1 MSASF
6 IEEYGTKIR
15 KVAGILCIAAPIA
28 VLVIG
33 LYMAVSNTFPSDMFE
48 TDESSGRYIQYS
60 QERYDE
66 LVSLLSNED
75 EENADADE
83 IKAAEQNLH
92 QCRLHLLK
100 NFVFKWGAL
109 PYIALFVCWLVFAIK
124 TKGTTQDQVSSKR
137 IVLSCILFIIGGFV
151 LFTALPAI
159 ALDFVGNIHYIMTL
173 IMICVI
179 AWIVIRNMGNGGAPK
194 GEKAPR
200 TADNGRTKIP
210 KNIPAGAVMSKQHK
224 YIGRNSAKK
233 DPDSNGNLTGMK
245 EGAKVKTVSHYLELR
260 RAESAAS
267 GEYIGIVDG
276 NAVRFVCSQYDY
288 DHGNVVIIDEYG
300 QVRKV

>member
-1 MSASF
+1 MSDSF
-6 IEEYGTKIR
+6 IKEYGAKIR
-15 KVAGILCIAAPIA
+15 KAAGILCIAVPIA
-28 VLVIG
+28 ILVIG
-33 LYMAVSNTFPSDMFE
+33 LYMAFSNTFPSDMFE

-60 QERYDE
+60 HEHYDE
-66 LVSLLSNED
+66 LVSLLSD
-75 EENADADE
+75 EENADSNE
-83 IKAAEQNLH
+83 IQAAAQDLH

-100 NFVFKWGAL
+100 DFVFKWGAL
-109 PYIALFVCWLVFAIK
+109 PYIVLFVCWLVFAIK
-124 TKGTTQDQVSSKR
+124 TKGTARDQVSSKR
-137 IVLSCILFIIGGFV
+137 IVLSCILFIIGGFA

-173 IMICVI
+173 VMICVI

-194 GEKAPR
+194 GDKAPR
-200 TADNGRTKIP
+200 TADNGQTKVP
-210 KNIPAGAVMSKQHK
+210 KNIPAGAAMGKQHK

-233 DPDSNGNLTGMK
+233 DPDSNENLVGMK